1 MIRQNSVDHVGTG
14 EKYQATVAWW
24 YSHGLL
30 WPRGERKLATIAS
43 ELMATGGAAP
53 EPSELAPIL
62 GRKVWARRDALPAVT
77 RKLLVKVVEQ
87 TEARLQASVSERNTK
102 RS

>member
-1 MIRQNSVDHVGTG
+1 MS
-14 EKYQATVAWW
+14 
-24 YSHGLL
+24 
-30 WPRGERKLATIAS
+30 
-43 ELMATGGAAP
+43 TGGAAP

>member
-1 MIRQNSVDHVGTG
+1 MS
-14 EKYQATVAWW
+14 
-24 YSHGLL
+24 
-30 WPRGERKLATIAS
+30 
-43 ELMATGGAAP
+43 TGGAAP

-102 RS
+102 RSWTFLNWASWTEGNRAHR